1 LSGELSRCCD
11 PFWDA
16 DAHIGPKTPF
26 GSNRRGLPAGQ
37 GLKIETIQAGVG
49 MDQGDEARRYTAGI
63 GAARAYEL
71 VRKELVVEFGA
82 DFFRSYI
89 DQLRLVAEM
98 DGVLLFRAGSRVAQ
112 DRLRQ
117 QVQHRLEARMRVY
130 VPNMGPTEILL
141 ENEIPEDVLSLADAR
156 IEPHRAAAEQ
166 QHLPALD
173 FDNFCVDESN
183 HRAFTV
189 AQMIAAGAGTP
200 FPTWLVHSPP
210 GCGKTH
216 LLTAIARGA
225 TAQGR
230 KVLMMTGQE
239 FLEQFQSALHKKRD
253 SSVFKDMVRAP
264 DMLIIDDFHRIC
276 GKKATEEEAFDAF
289 YDVTRRGGQVVLAA
303 NHGAEGLAGLDET
316 LRAKL
321 KGAAASEI
329 NEPGPALRRRILD
342 QRVAFHARGTPGFNV
357 APEALDMIADRMH
370 VTGRELDGA
379 VCQLLIEWK
388 ISGGTTVTLD
398 AAATALQ
405 NKLSDSAE
413 RRITVQL
420 VQKVVARHYG
430 MTPQQLLE
438 RTRRHAIARPR
449 QVAMFLACKMTHASL
464 PDIGQRFGGFDHT
477 TIMYARDRIA
487 ALAETDAN
495 LKAELENVA
504 RAIRREP

>member
-1 LSGELSRCCD
+1 
-11 PFWDA
+11 
-16 DAHIGPKTPF
+16 
-26 GSNRRGLPAGQ
+26 
-37 GLKIETIQAGVG
+37 
-49 MDQGDEARRYTAGI
+49 MDQSEEARRHTAGL
-63 GAARAYEL
+63 GAARAFEL
-71 VRKELVVEFGA
+71 VRKELLTEFGA

-89 DQLRLVAEM
+89 DPLRLVAEM

-117 QVQHRLEARMRVY
+117 QVQHRLEARMRIY
-130 VPNMGPTEILL
+130 APSMGPTQILL
-141 ENEIPEDVLSLADAR
+141 EHEIPEDVRALADAR
-156 IEPHRAAAEQ
+156 IDPARPAPAGEAQR
-166 QHLPALD
+166 LPPLG
-173 FDNFCVDESN
+173 FDNFCVDETN
-183 HRAFTV
+183 QRPFAV
-189 AQMIAAGAGTP
+189 AQMIASGASV

-216 LLTAIARGA
+216 LLTAIAREA
-225 TAQGR
+225 SSQGR
-230 KVLMMTGQE
+230 KVLMLTGQE

-253 SSVFKDMVRAP
+253 SSAFKDMMRAP
-264 DMLIIDDFHRIC
+264 DVLIVDDFHRIC
-276 GKKATEEEAFDAF
+276 GKKATEEEAFDTF
-289 YDVTRRGGQVVLAA
+289 YDVTRRGGQVILAA
-303 NHGAEGLAGLDET
+303 NHGAEGLEGLDDT

-329 NEPGPALRRRILD
+329 TEPGPTLRRRILD
-342 QRVAFHARGTPGFNV
+342 QRVAFHARATAGFSV
-357 APEALDMIADRMH
+357 AAEALDMIADRMH

-405 NKLSDSAE
+405 SKLSDAAE

-420 VQKVVARHYG
+420 VQKVVARHYN
-430 MTPQQLLE
+430 MTPAQLLE

-449 QVAMFLACKMTHASL
+449 QVAMYLACKMTHASL

-477 TIMYARDRIA
+477 TIMYARDRIG
-487 ALAETDAN
+487 ALAEADPN

-504 RAIRREP
+504 RTIRREP

>member
-1 LSGELSRCCD
+1 
-11 PFWDA
+11 
-16 DAHIGPKTPF
+16 
-26 GSNRRGLPAGQ
+26 
-37 GLKIETIQAGVG
+37 
-49 MDQGDEARRYTAGI
+49 MDQGEDARLSMAGI
-63 GAARAYEL
+63 GTARAYEM
-71 VRKELVVEFGA
+71 VRKELMGELGA

-89 DQLRLVAEM
+89 DPLRLVAEM

-112 DRLRQ
+112 ERLRQ

-130 VPNMGPTEILL
+130 VPDLPPTQILL
-141 ENEIPEDVLSLADAR
+141 AHEIPEDVRALADAR
-156 IEPHRAAAEQ
+156 IEPAKPAAVEGPR
-166 QHLPALD
+166 LPPFT
-173 FDNFCVDESN
+173 FDNFCVDPSN

-189 AQMIAAGAGTP
+189 AQMIGAGAGVT
-200 FPTWLVHSPP
+200 FPVWLVHSQP

-216 LLTAIARGA
+216 LLTAIAH
-225 TAQGR
+225 TAISEGR
-230 KVLMMTGQE
+230 TVLMLTGQE

-253 SSVFKDMVRAP
+253 SSAFKEMVRAP
-264 DMLIIDDFHRIC
+264 DVLIIDDFHRIC
-276 GKKATEEEAFDAF
+276 GKKATEEEAFDTF
-289 YDVTRRGGQVVLAA
+289 YDLNRRGGQVVLAA
-303 NHGAEGLAGLDET
+303 NHGAEGLEGLNDA

-321 KGAAASEI
+321 KGAAACEI
-329 NEPGPALRRRILD
+329 TEPDVTLRRRILET
-342 QRVAFHARGTPGFNV
+342 RVAHHARLSPGFSV
-357 APEALDMIADRMH
+357 SPEALDMIANRMH

-398 AAATALQ
+398 AAANALQ
-405 NKLSDSAE
+405 TKLSDTAE

-430 MTPQQLLE
+430 MTTQQLLE

-449 QVAMFLACKMTHASL
+449 QVAMFLACRMTHASL

-487 ALAETDAN
+487 ALSEQDVN
-495 LKAELENVA
+495 LKAELEGIA

>member
-1 LSGELSRCCD
+1 
-11 PFWDA
+11 
-16 DAHIGPKTPF
+16 
-26 GSNRRGLPAGQ
+26 
-37 GLKIETIQAGVG
+37 
-49 MDQGDEARRYTAGI
+49 MDQGEEARRGSAGM

-71 VRKELVVEFGA
+71 VRKELMGEFGA

-89 DQLRLVAEM
+89 DPLRLIAEM

-112 DRLRQ
+112 ERLRQ

-130 VPNMGPTEILL
+130 VPELPPTRILL
-141 ENEIPEDVLSLADAR
+141 EGEIPEDVRALADAR
-156 IEPHRAAAEQ
+156 IEPARPAVDESKPQ
-166 QHLPALD
+166 LPPLT
-173 FDNFCVDESN
+173 FDTFCVDPSN
-183 HRAFTV
+183 HRAYTV
-189 AQMIAAGAGTP
+189 AQMIAAGAGVT
-200 FPTWLVHSPP
+200 FPLWLVHSPP
-210 GCGKTH
+210 GCGKSH
-216 LLTAIARGA
+216 LLTAIAH
-225 TAQGR
+225 TAMSQGR
-230 KVLMMTGQE
+230 TVLMMTGQE
-239 FLEQFQSALHKKRD
+239 FLEHFQSALHKKRD
-253 SSVFKDMVRAP
+253 SQSFKDMVRAP
-264 DMLIIDDFHRIC
+264 DVLIIDDFHRIC
-276 GKKATEEEAFDAF
+276 GKKATEEEAFDTF
-289 YDVTRRGGQVVLAA
+289 YDVTRRGGQVVIAA
-303 NHGAEGLAGLDET
+303 NHGAEGLEGLNDT

-329 NEPGPALRRRILD
+329 SEPDAALRRRILD
-342 QRVAFHARGTPGFNV
+342 MRVAHHARMSPGFAV

-388 ISGGTTVTLD
+388 ISGGTTVTLE
-398 AAATALQ
+398 AAANALQ
-405 NKLSDSAE
+405 AKLSDAAE

-449 QVAMFLACKMTHASL
+449 QVAMFLACRMTHASL

-487 ALAETDAN
+487 ALAEQDAN
-495 LKAELENVA
+495 LKAELEGIA